1 MVGAAEAHIEDNAMN
16 DDEISTINRKLAE
29 WAGVKAV
36 HVCKALVADSE
47 RECECPC
54 DGCIERG
61 EFYPDYFRTNASQ
74 DLLGVLVKKEH
85 SPHLYHSV
93 DADGFAAWYCNID
106 PGEIYHVRQDIS
118 EAICHACLGVA
129 EREGK
134 MNVDIDWRK
143 CKCGWRGTPRDAIPE
158 GRRIVG
164 MKREGKHENSNRC

>member
-1 MVGAAEAHIEDNAMN
+1 MIPE
-16 DDEISTINRKLAE
+16 EISEINRKLAE
-29 WAGVKAV
+29 WAGV
-36 HVCKALVADSE
+36 DSHD
-47 RECECPC
+47 C
-54 DGCIERG
+54 DENAFHCDDCARG
-61 EFYPDYFRTNASQ
+61 SIQTPDYFRTNASQ

-134 MNVDIDWRK
+134 
-143 CKCGWRGTPRDAIPE
+143 IPV
-158 GRRIVG
+158 RRRQKG
-164 MKREGKHENSNRC
+164 NSPTMSTKD